1 MLEGK
6 LGREPKQIAIII
18 MNSNHLVHLVNP
30 VYNPGSEPITFGLEE
45 EVFITEPERPTLTSL
60 YYLARLLRRNPK
72 HYYRYSAS
80 NFARGEDARQCLM
93 SGVEIATAPQN
104 SIDDL
109 LEDLRQRRADLIWAA
124 GSSYIVPVGS
134 LFDLDCPTNTCG
146 LHIHLS
152 IPETHQKRVYQN
164 LAHFLPLL
172 ILASASSPF
181 VNNRY
186 FGPSYRVASSYATGA
201 LRNDPAYRF
210 QDLIFA
216 RRLGTIEIRALDPV
230 WDIERLRWIL
240 QAVQAIARLPFT
252 LPLQLE
258 RYANLREQAGRQG
271 YTPALRS
278 LYQELSEYISLPE
291 TYLTRTASDEMA
303 EWHEK
308 HGMASTYR
316 ALDHA
321 YRYGWMKAVPPH
333 RMQGT
338 FLKGLA
344 GLAGYYSLR
353 LPYTL
358 YKAWREWH

>member
-1 MLEGK
+1 MK
-6 LGREPKQIAIII
+6 
-18 MNSNHLVHLVNP
+18 V
-30 VYNPGSEPITFGLEE
+30 ITFGLEE
-45 EVFITEPERPTLTSL
+45 EVFITEPERPTLASL
-60 YYLARLLRRNPK
+60 YYLARLLRRSPK
-72 HYYRYSAS
+72 RYYRYSAS

-93 SGVEIATAPQN
+93 SGVEIATAPHN
-104 SIDDL
+104 SIDAL
-109 LEDLRQRRADLIWAA
+109 LEDLRQRRADLIWAV

-152 IPETHQKRVYQN
+152 VSGSETERKRVYQN
-164 LAHFLPLL
+164 LAYFLPLL

-181 VNNRY
+181 VKNRY
-186 FGPSYRVASSYATGA
+186 YGPSYRVASSYASGV
-201 LRNDPAYRF
+201 LREDPAYRF

-240 QAVQAIARLPFT
+240 QAVQAIVLLPFT
-252 LPLQLE
+252 QPLQLA
-258 RYANLREQAGRQG
+258 RYASLREQAACEG
-271 YTPALRS
+271 YTPALRG
-278 LYQELSEYISLPE
+278 LYQELSEYVSLPE
-291 TYLTRTASDEMA
+291 SSLTRTASDEMA
-303 EWHEK
+303 EWYEK

-321 YRYGWMKAVPPH
+321 YRHGWMKEVPP
-333 RMQGT
+333 RPLRGT

-344 GLAGYYSLR
+344 GLAGYYVLR